1 MDFGFN
7 DRRRLHAS
15 VYYSS
20 SALVSQS
27 LRLVGI
33 LVTTWRIGKA
43 DFATYATALML
54 VGFCNMLRDVGQDPA
69 LISLPVLGKG
79 FIRCH
84 LMMSIG
90 LGFLAAGVLTLV
102 IWYTP
107 WFPDLKSIYPF
118 LPALILIEAGYH
130 TAQIACLRRFKFA
143 AIAGIEILA
152 VTSWFSVATIMSVW
166 LPSAYCLLTATLIEL
181 LCRGLSLCIVA
192 RSDLGAARIRW
203 EVVRYFF
210 RYAKLLTA
218 QSWIQHWAEHID
230 VLLLRVFGNQ
240 SELGAYAQMQQVLGV
255 TFYLSVRSLDQVA
268 NAAYS
273 SDQRQ
278 PAKLQRSVLLFGSLM
293 LGGCL
298 IALIFI
304 YAFIHFFGG
313 RIFGLSWRK
322 DILDLWWWALPLCL
336 IRPLMWNFLIS
347 FESTSRPALLL
358 SSVIVNTCLSILLG
372 VLLVIPFGA
381 RGLYM
386 ALGIS
391 QIVTVLLQVSWSRE
405 LNIYSG
411 RRIRS
416 LTEKTAV

>member
-20 SALVSQS
+20 SALFSQS

-33 LVTTWRIGKA
+33 LVTTWRIAKA

-54 VGFCNMLRDVGQDPA
+54 IGFCNMLRDVGQDPA
-69 LISLPVLGKG
+69 LISLPVLRKG

-84 LMMSIG
+84 LMMSVG

-102 IWYTP
+102 IWCTP

-118 LPALILIEAGYH
+118 LPALILIEASYH

-143 AIAGIEILA
+143 AIARIEILA
-152 VTSWFSVATIMSVW
+152 VTSWFSVAAIMSAW
-166 LPSAYCLLTATLIEL
+166 LPNICCLLTATLIEL
-181 LCRGLSLCIVA
+181 LCRGFSLCIVA
-192 RSDLGAARIRW
+192 RSDLGPARIRRG
-203 EVVRYFF
+203 VVRYFF
-210 RYAKLLTA
+210 RYTKLLTA

-230 VLLLRVFGNQ
+230 VLLLRVFANQ

-255 TFYLSVRSLDQVA
+255 TFHLSVRSLDQVA

-278 PAKLQRSVLLFGSLM
+278 PAKLQRSVLVFGSLM

-304 YAFIHFFGG
+304 YAFINFFGA
-313 RIFGLSWRK
+313 RIFSLSWRK
-322 DILDLWWWALPLCL
+322 DILDLWWWALPLCI
-336 IRPLMWNFLIS
+336 IRPLMWNFFIS

-386 ALGIS
+386 ALAIS
-391 QIVTVLLQVSWSRE
+391 QIITVLLQVSWSRE
-405 LNIYSG
+405 LNFCSG
-411 RRIRS
+411 RIPS